1 MSRVTIAACKHQR
14 SKWLVCRALT
24 DSYCF
29 ALRYITQAQH
39 LTQDP
44 SKRTP
49 NNTAN
54 HKWFLLGPMVQNQ
67 RQVAGISP
75 SSLAICPPAW
85 PGLKHELQNP
95 RVFLCWAVWSRCHP
109 EWKWE
114 DISVNI
120 SQATCQIRLIYNRT
134 SSAYVQYLKVRTQI
148 NLCPSTMTPR
158 TTSKNGPQLAGP
170 YLFSINQ

>member
-1 MSRVTIAACKHQR
+1 MSRPKVMSRVTIAACKHQR

-75 SSLAICPPAW
+75 FKSGHLPSSLAWLETRASEPSC
-85 PGLKHELQNP
+85 
-95 RVFLCWAVWSRCHP
+95 VFVLG
-109 EWKWE
+109 
-114 DISVNI
+114 
-120 SQATCQIRLIYNRT
+120 RLIKM
-134 SSAYVQYLKVRTQI
+134 SSRMKMRRYF
-148 NLCPSTMTPR
+148 
-158 TTSKNGPQLAGP
+158 SKHFASDLSNKTH
-170 YLFSINQ
+170 I